1 LWKIGGKN
9 MALMNEQATDT
20 NDGDYLVAEQDQNV
34 LKNLSEMGEHLRS
47 LKVKLLEAE
56 TRHEEAKKE
65 YEYYASSVLPM
76 AMYNAGVD
84 SIGLAT
90 GGTLTLDRKFRCT
103 PNKNAEDRAI
113 QAAWLRQHNLGSLIN
128 ESALV
133 AGAKIEQLKQSD
145 IPFVEVDEINT
156 NKVKAAIVDLLGMKK
171 GSVAQIQLSDVPD
184 CFHFQEVTEC
194 SIKL

>member
-1 LWKIGGKN
+1 
-9 MALMNEQATDT
+9 MALVNERATAN

-34 LKNLSEMGEHLRS
+34 LKNLSEMGEHLRN
-47 LKVKLLEAE
+47 LKIKLLEAE
-56 TRHEEAKKE
+56 TLAEEAKKE

-76 AMYNAGVD
+76 AMYNAGVE

-113 QAAWLRQHNLGSLIN
+113 QADWLRKYNLESLIN
-128 ESALV
+128 ESASV
-133 AGAKIEQLKQSD
+133 DGSQLDLLKKSG
-145 IPFVEVDEINT
+145 IPYVEVDEINT
-156 NKVKAAIVDLLGMKK
+156 NKVKAAIIDLLGMKK
-171 GSVAQIQLSDVPD
+171 GSIARIDMTDIPA

>member
-1 LWKIGGKN
+1 
-9 MALMNEQATDT
+9 MALVNEQTTDT
-20 NDGDYLVAEQDQNV
+20 NNGDYLVAEQDQNV
-34 LKNLSEMGEHLRS
+34 LKNLSEMGERLRN
-47 LKVKLLEAE
+47 LKIKLLEAE
-56 TRHEEAKKE
+56 TRAEEAKKE
-65 YEYYASSVLPM
+65 YEYYASTVLPM

-103 PNKNAEDRAI
+103 PNKNAEDRAV
-113 QAAWLRQHNLGSLIN
+113 QTAWLRRYNLDSLIN

-133 AGAKIEQLKQSD
+133 SGTKIEQLKQSD

-156 NKVKAAIVDLLGMKK
+156 NKVKAAIIDLLGMKK
-171 GSVAQIQLSDVPD
+171 GSVAKIQLSDIPA